1 VGLALQRRCS
11 FLFSL
16 FLTKTFISKDSVT
29 PMPNVPEQYV
39 GVTVVTKANVY
50 FDGNVVSHAFIFP
63 DGSTKTLGLIY
74 PGQYHFN
81 TKAAEEML
89 IVAGMCKVTLD
100 GKKAQILCTK
110 GEKFDVPPNSGF
122 TIEVEKDLCE
132 YVCSF
137 LS

>member
-1 VGLALQRRCS
+1 
-11 FLFSL
+11 
-16 FLTKTFISKDSVT
+16 
-29 PMPNVPEQYV
+29 MPNVPEQYV

-50 FDGNVVSHAFIFP
+50 FDGNVVSHAVIFP

-89 IVAGMCKVTLD
+89 IVAGTCKVVLD
-100 GKKAQILCTK
+100 GKKEEKVYAQ
-110 GEKFDVPPNSGF
+110 GEKFNVPANSGF
-122 TIEVEKDLCE
+122 AIEVEKDLCE

-137 LS
+137 LI